1 MSLWLIHTK
10 RDRKRVGTW
19 TRTETMEF
27 SRNEFHWIP
36 WIVAKS
42 KNGMV
47 TRSINYLASTT
58 FPIIVIERTFFLG
71 RYLLPLTTLNRYL
84 HSCSDTKFIF
94 LLLLLRMYLSPDLGY
109 PWLSLDFV
117 TIHWI
122 QQKSFRENSIGSQ
135 SLSPS
140 WTSCECFRQWLYS
153 KWPINRNWHLNSEFT
168 SNTKSK
174 LEIVNL
180 CSLGAKHN
188 INLLQ
193 IHWSRILL
201 RCNIMMLNKICVDDK
216 GRKM

>member
-1 MSLWLIHTK
+1 MIQLLAQPFLFFTDKNALFNENFMSLWLIHTK
-10 RDRKRVGTW
+10 RDRKRFGTW

-58 FPIIVIERTFFLG
+58 FPIIVIERTFFLD
-71 RYLLPLTTLNRYL
+71 RYLFPLTTPNRYL
-84 HSCSDTKFIF
+84 HSCSDIKFIF

-122 QQKSFRENSIGSQ
+122 QQKPFRENSIGYQ
-135 SLSPS
+135 SLSPP
-140 WTSCECFRQWLYS
+140 WTSMNVTTNDC
-153 KWPINRNWHLNSEFT
+153 T
-168 SNTKSK
+168 
-174 LEIVNL
+174 VNE
-180 CSLGAKHN
+180 
-188 INLLQ
+188 
-193 IHWSRILL
+193 R
-201 RCNIMMLNKICVDDK
+201 
-216 GRKM
+216 